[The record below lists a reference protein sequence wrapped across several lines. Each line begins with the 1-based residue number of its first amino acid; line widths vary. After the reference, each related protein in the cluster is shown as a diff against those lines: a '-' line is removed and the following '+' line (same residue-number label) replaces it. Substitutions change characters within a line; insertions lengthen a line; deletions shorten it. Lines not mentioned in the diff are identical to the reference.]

1 MNQRFARISA
11 LSLVVLLAA
20 GCATGSLTQTN
31 TPEQSAALALLAQ
44 GKPRDAAQ
52 QLEAQ
57 AATASGAQRSRLLA
71 DAAFAW
77 HEAKDDARARSL
89 IPQVNPRHLG
99 GETRARFGLLNAE
112 LAIADKQ
119 PAQALAALGESSQ
132 GLPQDLQA
140 RWHLA
145 RAQGREATGDAFGAA
160 GDRASADIALSGAA
174 RSDNQRAI
182 ARLLASLDDTILAS
196 RTAALAAGDP
206 LYNFAGRALISRGLP
221 LPRPFDRDAQ
231 WGLDTS
237 KRPPADRDGY
247 RPPVKLAVLLPL
259 TGNLA
264 TAAAPVRDG
273 LLAGYYAEH
282 RRRPEIDFFDTA
294 GTAAGAKAA
303 YDRAVDAG
311 ADFVVGPLGRDE
323 VSALFARQELK
334 VPVLAL
340 NRPADGKAPP
350 PGSAGFSLAP
360 EDDGIIAAEYLLA
373 RERRNVLVIG
383 SSDDNGRR
391 AVDAFR
397 QRFTERGGQVAGVIS
412 VAEAPGDIGV
422 QLRNHG
428 TADAVFLAV
437 RGNTAR
443 ALAPQLALAG
453 FAGKSRVGTSQLMLG
468 TGKAEDDV
476 SLDGIVF
483 PTEAWSARGVAG
495 LPSASSTANL
505 LPTARG
511 PASRLF
517 AFGYD
522 AWTITAYLEKL
533 ATGTGGGLAGATGT
547 LHLDGFGNVMR
558 TPAWSTF
565 QSGVP
570 TPVSSD
576 R

>member
-1 MNQRFARISA
+1 MNQRFARIFA

-20 GCATGSLTQTN
+20 GCATGSLTQTT

-44 GKPRDAAQ
+44 GKPREAAQ

-57 AATASGAQRSRLLA
+57 AAGASGAQRNRLLA

-89 IPQVNPRHLG
+89 IAQVNPRQLG
-99 GETRARFGLLNAE
+99 GDTRARFGLLNAE

-119 PAQALAALGESSQ
+119 PAQALAALGESPH

-145 RAQGREATGDAFGAA
+145 RALGREATGDTFGAA
-160 GDRASADIALSGAA
+160 SDRARADIGLSGSA

-182 ARLLASLDDTILAS
+182 ARLLASLDGATLAS
-196 RTAALAAGDP
+196 RAAALPVGDP

-231 WGLDTS
+231 SALDTS
-237 KRPPADRDGY
+237 KRPPAERDGY

-273 LLAGYYAEH
+273 LLAGYYAER
-282 RRRPEIDFFDTA
+282 RRRPEINFFDTA
-294 GTAAGAKAA
+294 GTPGGANAA
-303 YDRAVDAG
+303 YDKAVAAG
-311 ADFVVGPLGRDE
+311 ADFVVGPLSRDE
-323 VSALFARQELK
+323 VSALFAREQLS
-334 VPVLAL
+334 VPILAL
-340 NRPADGKAPP
+340 NRPADGKTPP
-350 PGSAGFSLAP
+350 PGSIGFSLAP
-360 EDDGIIAAEYLLA
+360 EDDGIMAAEYLLA

-397 QRFTERGGQVAGVIS
+397 ERFAERGGQVAGVIS
-412 VAEAPGDIGV
+412 VADAPGDIGTR
-422 QLRNHG
+422 LRSYG
-428 TADAVFLAV
+428 SADAVFLAV
-437 RGNTAR
+437 RGGTAR
-443 ALAPQLALAG
+443 ALMPQLALAG
-453 FAGKSRVGTSQLMLG
+453 FAGKSRVGTSQLVAG
-468 TGKAEDDV
+468 TGKVEEDV
-476 SLDGIVF
+476 TLDGIAF
-483 PTEAWSARGVAG
+483 PSETWSVRGVSG
-495 LPSASSTANL
+495 LPPASSIASV

-511 PASRLF
+511 PGARLF

-533 ATGTGGGLAGATGT
+533 TNSTGGGVAGATGT
-547 LHLDGFGNVMR
+547 LHLDGFGNVLR

-570 TPVSSD
+570 TPISD